1 MYRGEITSLLQT
13 RAHPYPDSQKSQLKI
28 FICGQRV
35 YVFEPNTDLEV
46 TSVRSRQTLCERRG
60 VATVALEIRIAF
72 ESTGVYVDIR
82 LVVVYVSLCV

>member
-35 YVFEPNTDLEV
+35 YVFELNTDLEV
-46 TSVRSRQTLCERRG
+46 SSVRSRQTLCERRG
-60 VATVALEIRIAF
+60 VAAVALEIRVAF
-72 ESTGVYVDIR
+72 EFIFLENPTSA
-82 LVVVYVSLCV
+82 LQNFF